1 MMTRLLC
8 IVALAAT
15 IAACASAPAH
25 NSALDQARERF
36 NTAQRNADVGRFAPV
51 ELDRARESLRAAE
64 QAKSDGRS
72 ASIVDHLSYMTS
84 QRVTIAQ
91 ETASSRASEAV
102 TAGAA
107 AERDRMRL
115 AARTIE
121 ADAAKR
127 DLSRSQRS
135 NAAMA
140 VELADAD
147 ANARDERSRSQESNA
162 AMATALADSDA
173 NARNERSRSEAS
185 NAAMATKLADSDANA
200 RVERSRSEASNAT
213 MATALADSDANAK
226 VERSRSEATNAAL
239 TTQLADSDANARAER
254 TRSEASNKAMA
265 TALSDA
271 DAEAQRQQARNSR
284 NAAHVSDLEKQLI
297 ALNAKKT
304 DRGMVL
310 TLGNV
315 LFDTGQARLL
325 PDTGRNFEKLA
336 SFFKRNPEQAAAVH
350 GYTDNVGLASSNYD
364 LSERRARA
372 VTAELVSRGVASDHL
387 TTQGHGADMPTA
399 SNSTSAGRQLNR
411 RVEIV
416 FAQPSDTSAMR

>member
-15 IAACASAPAH
+15 IAACASVPAH

-200 RVERSRSEASNAT
+200 RVERSRSEASNAA
-213 MATALADSDANAK
+213 MATK
-226 VERSRSEATNAAL
+226 
-239 TTQLADSDANARAER
+239 LADSDANARAER

-336 SFFKRNPEQAAAVH
+336 SFFKRNPEQGAAVH

-364 LSERRARA
+364 LSERRASA